1 MQRVN
6 TLVVVLL
13 CTVLLGGWV
22 LWGSAGELRQAP
34 IKQYR
39 GQIKSIKIDRCGMQP
54 GTCEGS
60 VVLAQAGGPEVTLAI
75 LSGTWLKRADQLLL
89 IDELAVGNYVTVQA
103 TPLPATGPREGT
115 VGSSPGERA
124 ITLEESSQE

>member
-1 MQRVN
+1 MRRVN
-6 TLVVVLL
+6 TIVVVLL
-13 CTVLLGGWV
+13 CTVLFWGWV
-22 LWGSAGELRQAP
+22 LLGSAGEPRQATV
-34 IKQYR
+34 KQYR

-75 LSGTWLKRADQLLL
+75 LPGTWLKRANHLIL
-89 IDELAVGNYVTVQA
+89 IDELAVGNQVTVQA
-103 TPLPATGPREGT
+103 TPLPTGPREGT

-124 ITLEESSQE
+124 ITLEESSRE

>member
-1 MQRVN
+1 MRRVN
-6 TLVVVLL
+6 TIVVVLL
-13 CTVLLGGWV
+13 CTVLFGGWV
-22 LWGSAGELRQAP
+22 SWGRAGEPRQAP
-34 IKQYR
+34 VKQYR

-75 LSGTWLKRADQLLL
+75 LPGTWLKRADQLIL
-89 IDELAVGNYVTVQA
+89 IEELGVGNYVTVQA
-103 TPLPATGPREGT
+103 TPMPATPPRQGT

-124 ITLEESSQE
+124 ITLEESSRE

>member
-1 MQRVN
+1 M
-6 TLVVVLL
+6 
-13 CTVLLGGWV
+13 
-22 LWGSAGELRQAP
+22 E
-34 IKQYR
+34 
-39 GQIKSIKIDRCGMQP
+39 P

-75 LSGTWLKRADQLLL
+75 LPGTWLKRANQLIL
-89 IDELAVGNYVTVQA
+89 IDELAVRNQVTVQA

-124 ITLEESSQE
+124 ITLEESGRE

>member
-1 MQRVN
+1 MRRID
-6 TLVVVLL
+6 TIVVVLL
-13 CTVLLGGWV
+13 CTVLFWGWV
-22 LWGSAGELRQAP
+22 SWGSAGGPQQAP
-34 IKQYR
+34 VKQYR
-39 GQIKSIKIDRCGMQP
+39 GQIKSIKIDRCGMVP

-75 LSGTWLKRADQLLL
+75 LPGTWLKRANQLIL
-89 IDELAVGNYVTVQA
+89 IDELAVGNQVTVQA

-124 ITLEESSQE
+124 ITLEESGRE

>member
-1 MQRVN
+1 MRRVN
-6 TLVVVLL
+6 AIVVVLL
-13 CTVLLGGWV
+13 YTVLFGSWV
-22 LWGSAGELRQAP
+22 SWGSAGEPRQAP

-60 VVLAQAGGPEVTLAI
+60 VVLGQAGGPEVTLAI
-75 LSGTWLKRADQLLL
+75 LPGTWLKRADQLIL
-89 IDELAVGNYVTVQA
+89 IEELGVGNYVAVQA
-103 TPLPATGPREGT
+103 TPLPATPPREGT

-124 ITLEESSQE
+124 ITLEESSRE

>member
-1 MQRVN
+1 MRRVN
-6 TLVVVLL
+6 TTVVLL
-13 CTVLLGGWV
+13 LCTLLFGDWV
-22 LWGSAGELRQAP
+22 SWGSAGEPRQAP
-34 IKQYR
+34 VKQYR

-60 VVLAQAGGPEVTLAI
+60 VVLAQPGGQEVSLAI
-75 LSGTWLKRADQLLL
+75 LSGTWLKRADQLIL
-89 IDELAVGNYVTVQA
+89 IDELAVGNFVIVQA

-124 ITLEESSQE
+124 ITLEESGRE